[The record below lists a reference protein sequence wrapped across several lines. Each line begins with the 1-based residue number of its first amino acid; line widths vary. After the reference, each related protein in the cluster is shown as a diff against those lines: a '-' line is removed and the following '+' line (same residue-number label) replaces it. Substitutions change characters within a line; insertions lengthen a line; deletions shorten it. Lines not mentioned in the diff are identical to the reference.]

1 MLRHPERQD
10 SCTGVSDVAMTV
22 PRPATSRPRAL
33 VTGGAGFIGSH
44 LCERLL
50 AEGYG
55 VVRMDDLSTG
65 SFENVAPFLA
75 READFEYV
83 EHDIS
88 SHIDVAGDL
97 DEVYHFASAA
107 SPADFARIPIEIL
120 KTGAL
125 GTHNSLG
132 LARARGARFM
142 LASTSEVYGDP
153 LVHPQHEDYRG
164 NVSTIGV
171 RSVYDEAKRYAETLT
186 MAYHRHHGLDTRIV
200 RIFNTHGPRT
210 REDDGRMVPNF
221 IRQALLGEP
230 LTLYGDGT
238 QTRSVQYVDDLIEGV
253 IRLMRSEETRPVNI
267 GNPVEYSV
275 REVAE
280 MIVELSGSH
289 SEISYQP
296 LPEDDPRQRCPDIT
310 RAREVLG
317 WEPQTGAREGLAKT
331 LSWFASRAEA
341 RSEASP
347 ATRSEGP

>member
-1 MLRHPERQD
+1 M
-10 SCTGVSDVAMTV
+10 TGA
-22 PRPATSRPRAL
+22 RAL

-50 AEGYG
+50 SEGYE
-55 VVRMDDLSTG
+55 VVCMDNLSTG
-65 SFENVAPFLA
+65 VLENVAPFLA
-75 READFEYV
+75 RDADFEYV
-83 EHDIS
+83 EHDVS
-88 SHIDVAGDL
+88 AHIDVPGEL

-107 SPADFARIPIEIL
+107 SPADFGRIPIEIL
-120 KTGAL
+120 KTGSL

-164 NVSTIGV
+164 NVSTTGV
-171 RSVYDEAKRYAETLT
+171 RSAYDEAKRYAEALT

-200 RIFNTHGPRT
+200 RIFNSHGPKM

-221 IRQALLGEP
+221 MRQALLGEP
-230 LTLYGDGT
+230 LTVYGEGT

-253 IRLMRSEETRPVNI
+253 FRLMKSAETRPVNI
-267 GNPVEYSV
+267 GNPVEYPV

-280 MIVELSGSH
+280 MIIELSGSG
-289 SEISYQP
+289 SEISHRP
-296 LPEDDPRQRCPDIT
+296 LPEDDPQQRCPDIT

-331 LSWFASRAEA
+331 LQWFASQAEA
-341 RSEASP
+341 RSP
-347 ATRSEGP
+347 ATRSEGS